1 MKLVNTQKV
10 YKNQLSKHDLI
21 CYELNCFK
29 HKMGKLKQF
38 RKSIYIK
45 FIPQPDIKNSYFE
58 VYISLPSKHV
68 KEIVKLRDMF
78 KTGFQVDHKPDL
90 DNKKEQFNFYKN
102 YLLFSYALSKVPQN
116 IIKEL
121 ENE

>member
-1 MKLVNTQKV
+1 MKLVNVQKV

-38 RKSIYIK
+38 RKFIYIK
-45 FIPQPDIKNSYFE
+45 FIPQPNIKDSYFE
-58 VYISLPSKHV
+58 VYNKLPGKHV
-68 KEIVKLRDMF
+68 KEIVKIRDMF

-90 DNKKEQFNFYKN
+90 DSKKEQFNLYKN